1 MKEKYV
7 LAFDHGT
14 SGMKSAIVDSMG
26 QVMDF
31 EFKDT
36 PLYFSPNGGAE
47 QDPQDWWESLLQ
59 TAKILLQRKS
69 IPRDIRQVKN
79 PIHANARGA
88 AFIALAGLG
97 ELTFEDVANRVQYD
111 ATFTPNPDNIEIY
124 DELYNAFIKIYTAN
138 KKIYQKLN
146 CP

>member
-26 QVMDF
+26 RVMDF

-36 PLYFSPNGGAE
+36 PLYFLPNGGAE
-47 QDPQDWWESLLQ
+47 QDPQDWWEALLQ

-69 IPRDIRQVKN
+69 VSPDQIVAIGISSTFSSTVAVDKNGDHLMNSFLKDRYPSLYCLLSYSHSGKIPV
-79 PIHANARGA
+79 
-88 AFIALAGLG
+88 
-97 ELTFEDVANRVQYD
+97 
-111 ATFTPNPDNIEIY
+111 
-124 DELYNAFIKIYTAN
+124 
-138 KKIYQKLN
+138 YQ
-146 CP
+146 